1 MTNLISY
8 EACASAKFAVAAP
21 HAAACSGMG
30 AACAPP
36 APSSSSKESS
46 CRVRVLKPSRYFS
59 VGHIRSLTATDPQPL
74 RTVAFVLDSPLHLV
88 SDSAQVR
95 THRTHIVRHSF
106 ASEH

>member
-21 HAAACSGMG
+21 MLPRAAGWAQHAFRLRPQAAA
-30 AACAPP
+30 
-36 APSSSSKESS
+36 KESS